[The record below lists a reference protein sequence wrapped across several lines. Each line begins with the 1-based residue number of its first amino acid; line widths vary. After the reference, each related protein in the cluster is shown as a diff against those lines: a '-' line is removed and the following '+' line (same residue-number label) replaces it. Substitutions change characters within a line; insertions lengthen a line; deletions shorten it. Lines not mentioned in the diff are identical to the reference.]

1 MAIEITVR
9 QEGAKPPSVKL
20 TIENDGV
27 RLLDLQRALCLAFKK
42 PFPETMASVSV
53 FYFVLYFVL
62 YCANSVLYCNCV
74 VSETVLNSYCIVS
87 GQPYC
92 QWRPV

>member
-42 PFPETMASVSV
+42 PFPKTMASVAV
-53 FYFVLYFVL
+53 LYFVLYFVL
-62 YCANSVLYCNCV
+62 YCIVLIP
-74 VSETVLNSYCIVS
+74 YCIVTVS
-87 GQPYC
+87 C
-92 QWRPV
+92 LKLC